1 LPGLYGFAFTEA
13 ALKFLESG
21 VPTKFQGQIKKKIAT
36 LATNPHPPGCKKLQG
51 VGDGNDD
58 VYRVR
63 SGDYRVLYV
72 VKDNPSQII
81 ILDIGHRKEVYR

>member
-1 LPGLYGFAFTEA
+1 MPVLYGFAFTEA

-21 VPTKFQGQIKKKIAT
+21 VPVKFQGQIKKKIEA
-36 LATNPHPPGCKKLQG
+36 LATTPYPPGCKKLKG
-51 VGDGNDD
+51 VGDEE

-72 VKDNPSQII
+72 VKDEPSQII
-81 ILDIGHRKEVYR
+81 ILDIGHRKDVYR